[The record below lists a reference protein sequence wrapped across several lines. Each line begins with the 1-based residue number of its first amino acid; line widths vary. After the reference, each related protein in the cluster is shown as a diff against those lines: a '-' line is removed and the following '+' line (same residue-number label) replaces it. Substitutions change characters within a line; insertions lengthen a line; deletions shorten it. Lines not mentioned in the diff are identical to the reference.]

1 MRSCVVMVVA
11 TVIPSR
17 FGAVRPQAPAPE
29 VPKEPE
35 APKTFLQ
42 ELAFFGYLENSY
54 VFNLKG
60 VVDGPNELRVYDAS
74 PAQGPTGASREQS
87 GFPTGLDGLFT
98 GPASGLTP
106 S

>member
-1 MRSCVVMVVA
+1 MHSFVVMVVA
-11 TVIPSR
+11 TVILTLA
-17 FGAVRPQAPAPE
+17 GAVGAQAPAPE

-60 VVDGPNELRVYDAS
+60 VVDGPNELRVYDAKS
-74 PAQGPTGASREQS
+74 GPGSHGDIEGAKLI
-87 GFPTGLDGLFT
+87 LDR
-98 GPASGLTP
+98 P
-106 S
+106 

>member
-1 MRSCVVMVVA
+1 
-11 TVIPSR
+11 VILTLA
-17 FGAVRPQAPAPE
+17 GAVRAQAPAPE

-54 VFNLKG
+54 VFNLTG
-60 VVDGPNELRVYDAS
+60 VVDSPNELRVYDAKS
-74 PAQGPTGASREQS
+74 GPGSHGASREQS

-98 GPASGLTP
+98 GSASGLTP